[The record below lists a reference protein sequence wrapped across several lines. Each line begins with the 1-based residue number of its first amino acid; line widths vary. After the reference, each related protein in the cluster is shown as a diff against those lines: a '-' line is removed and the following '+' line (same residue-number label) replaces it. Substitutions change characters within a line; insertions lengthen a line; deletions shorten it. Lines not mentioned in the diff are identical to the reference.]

1 MYPQETLSLAADL
14 VATCQTR
21 DVMIATAESCTGGGV
36 ARAITA
42 VPGSSNWF
50 GYGFVSYANDA
61 KQRMLN
67 VSAQAIEQHGAVSET
82 VVIQMATGA
91 LACSGADYAIA
102 ISGIAG
108 PNGGNEDKPVGT
120 VWFAWAGPQGVSAQK
135 HLLSGDR
142 HAVREQAVEISLK
155 QLLHHIAG

>member
-1 MYPQETLSLAADL
+1 MSNDHYELCCQLGAALESRNASL
-14 VATCQTR
+14 
-21 DVMIATAESCTGGGV
+21 ATAESCTGGGV

-67 VSAQAIEQHGAVSET
+67 VSAQIIEQHGAVSEA
-82 VVIQMATGA
+82 VVMQMATGA
-91 LACSGADYAIA
+91 LAHSGADYAIA

-108 PNGGNEDKPVGT
+108 PNGGTEDKPVGT
-120 VWFAWAGPQGVSAQK
+120 VWFAWAGPEGVSAQR